1 MPSRTLAASLLA
13 LARLASLASPPH
25 IVIILADD
33 LGYADL
39 SLSPH
44 HQPEVATPHI
54 DALAAD
60 GGVTFSRAYATASIC
75 APSRAGLMLGRYQQ
89 RVGVHSDGDGDVGFD
104 PAIPLFPRYLAARG
118 YVSMAIGK
126 WHLGLDGDYPELKW
140 HANQRGFNRSF
151 YFMAQVSAVSELS
164 FAERP
169 RDAP

>member
-1 MPSRTLAASLLA
+1 MPSRALAASLLA

-60 GGVTFSRAYATASIC
+60 GGVTFARAYATASIC
-75 APSRAGLMLGRYQQ
+75 APSRAGLLAFY
-89 RVGVHSDGDGDVGFD
+89 
-104 PAIPLFPRYLAARG
+104 PAIPPNVA
-118 YVSMAIGK
+118 
-126 WHLGLDGDYPELKW
+126 
-140 HANQRGFNRSF
+140 
-151 YFMAQVSAVSELS
+151 
-164 FAERP
+164 AERHSARRSTRSRKGP
-169 RDAP
+169 PLSRGGPLEGG